1 MPDQPT
7 DTNRNAIKVALGAA
21 LGSALG
27 IITAVRTLSRGKR
40 AAGSSSPTQQAVSS
54 DEVGAHLA
62 PAARKAPALGAPAQ
76 HSARSTQHSTGRP
89 DWERLPA
96 AHLPRPTYWPV
107 VLAFAIVLLAWGIV
121 TTLAITV
128 IGLVIFA
135 LGLGGW
141 IGELRHG
148 HE

>member
-1 MPDQPT
+1 MLDQPS
-7 DTNRNAIKVALGAA
+7 DTNKNAIKVALAAA

-27 IITAVRTLSRGKR
+27 IITAIRTLSAGKPTADSR
-40 AAGSSSPTQQAVSS
+40 QPTADSGQPTAECLSPTQYSCRP
-54 DEVGAHLA
+54 EGT
-62 PAARKAPALGAPAQ
+62 
-76 HSARSTQHSTGRP
+76 RSTQHSTGRP

-96 AHLPRPTYWPV
+96 AHLPRPTYWPI
-107 VLAFAIVLLAWGIV
+107 VLALAIVFLAWGVV
-121 TTLAITV
+121 TTVAISV
-128 IGLVIFA
+128 IGLALFA

>member
-7 DTNRNAIKVALGAA
+7 DTNKNAIKLALGAA

-27 IITAVRTLSRGKR
+27 IITAVRTLSGGKR
-40 AAGSSSPTQQAVSS
+40 ATGS
-54 DEVGAHLA
+54 DEGGAPLVGALPGEDEDQA
-62 PAARKAPALGAPAQ
+62 PILSERAPTRGTPTTHA
-76 HSARSTQHSTGRP
+76 STGRP
-89 DWERLPA
+89 DWEWLPP

-107 VLAFAIVLLAWGIV
+107 VLSFAIVLLAWGIV